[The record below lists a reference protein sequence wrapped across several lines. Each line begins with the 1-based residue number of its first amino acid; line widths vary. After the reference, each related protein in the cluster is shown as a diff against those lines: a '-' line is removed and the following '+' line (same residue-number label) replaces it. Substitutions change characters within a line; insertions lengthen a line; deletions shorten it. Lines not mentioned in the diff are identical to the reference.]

1 MTAAAGLALMIVGA
15 VLRYAVTWRFA
26 WVDLP
31 VLGNI
36 LLVGGF
42 AGLVLG
48 LVLARSRR
56 RLALAVE
63 RARDSATW
71 SASGSDAYPPEPY
84 YRDQYPPH

>member
-36 LLVGGF
+36 LIAGGC

-48 LVLARSRR
+48 LVLARGRR
-56 RLALAVE
+56 RVALAAE
-63 RARDSATW
+63 RARDSAAW
-71 SASGSDAYPPEPY
+71 SAAGSDAYPPEPY
-84 YRDQYPPH
+84 YRDQYPPR

>member
-1 MTAAAGLALMIVGA
+1 MTAAAGLAVMIVGA
-15 VLRYAVTWRFA
+15 VLRFAVTWRFDP
-26 WVDLP
+26 VDLP

-42 AGLVLG
+42 AALVLG
-48 LVLARSRR
+48 VVLARSRR

-63 RARDSATW
+63 RARDSAAW

>member
-1 MTAAAGLALMIVGA
+1 
-15 VLRYAVTWRFA
+15 
-26 WVDLP
+26 

-42 AGLVLG
+42 AALVLG

-63 RARDSATW
+63 RARESAGW
-71 SASGSDAYPPEPY
+71 SAAGSDAYPPKPY
-84 YRDQYPPH
+84 YPDQYPPR